1 MQKFDLVVIGGGIN
15 GTGVARDAAG
25 RGLSVLL
32 CEKDDLA
39 QATSSSST
47 KLIHGGLRY
56 LEFFHFKLVRESLRE
71 REILLKSMPHIIWPL
86 RFTLPHHKGLRP
98 SWLLRLGLFIYDH
111 MGGRKLLPPTK
122 KINLKKHKSGI
133 PLKDKFS
140 IGFEYSESKIS
151 PL

>member
-1 MQKFDLVVIGGGIN
+1 
-15 GTGVARDAAG
+15 
-25 RGLSVLL
+25 
-32 CEKDDLA
+32 
-39 QATSSSST
+39 
-47 KLIHGGLRY
+47 
-56 LEFFHFKLVRESLRE
+56 
-71 REILLKSMPHIIWPL
+71 MPHIIWPL

-140 IGFEYSESKIS
+140 IGFEYSDCWACWPSFSESPCHTRDATTFPCRNRGS
-151 PL
+151 WSLLFSSRRSSF